1 MAWCHRHLKKTIKI
15 YRRETMSDSTP
26 NVTPTEEA
34 ESILIWLGKL
44 ALVIA
49 ASAVLAHF
57 GASRLPNEVKF

>member
-1 MAWCHRHLKKTIKI
+1 
-15 YRRETMSDSTP
+15 MSDSTP

-49 ASAVLAHF
+49 ASAVLARF
-57 GASRLPNEVKF
+57 GVPRLPNEVKF